1 VSRDGVTL
9 NRLGPGE
16 CFGELAYLDEERP
29 LRSATIKS
37 RTPLVLIEIDVG
49 ALQQASESLQ
59 IAFNRSLMKVMVR
72 RIRHSDKRM
81 LEVLRTSPQEGN
93 R

>member
-1 VSRDGVTL
+1 
-9 NRLGPGE
+9 
-16 CFGELAYLDEERP
+16 
-29 LRSATIKS
+29 
-37 RTPLVLIEIDVG
+37 VLIEIEVD

-59 IAFNRSLMKVMVR
+59 VAFNRSLMRVMVR

-81 LEVLRTSPQEGN
+81 LEVLRGGLRPEGAIDDTQEDQ

>member
-1 VSRDGVTL
+1 
-9 NRLGPGE
+9 
-16 CFGELAYLDEERP
+16 
-29 LRSATIKS
+29 
-37 RTPLVLIEIDVG
+37 VLIEIDVD

-81 LEVLRTSPQEGN
+81 LEVLRASPQEGH